1 MKEGNPQTYKRMV
14 IGIIVLGV
22 ILCVILALYFLT
34 SSDKDKEEAS
44 TTATEAVVEEDKDVP
59 ETDLLPL
66 RMDLPERNAVTL
78 LTIDTMSQF
87 YNLYSFD
94 DLPTLQTVYDLFSG
108 LETTVPSASDVPEGP
123 DELYIVTFYQEGNA
137 FSPVFLYSQKGN
149 YYAEQAKRGIW
160 EISEETFGA
169 VRALPFSYVWKGE
182 ELAGCAEVT
191 RSTEAD
197 ILSTEE
203 LAERRKQPGTDHL
216 VSAIYDTKGT
226 PLAEM
231 YLRLSD
237 PAMGQMS
244 KTLYSVTADGNTDAA
259 LDLTGAIQNYPV
271 LLFFGDMQ
279 NGLILT
285 DYHGSEEI
293 LYHTRDGGLTWDA
306 IRLDFREILGGYRY
320 LEAKQIVSWDAPA
333 LLIADLSLKREDD
346 SEELLRISIDVAT
359 GALLSLERISVI
371 EE

>member
-1 MKEGNPQTYKRMV
+1 MKEGNPQTYKRTV
-14 IGIIVLGV
+14 IGITVLGV

-34 SSDKDKEEAS
+34 SPEKDKAEAS
-44 TTATEAVVEEDKDVP
+44 TPAPEAVASDDPVLP
-59 ETDLLPL
+59 GTDPLPI

-123 DELYIVTFYQEGNA
+123 DELYIVTFYQEGTA
-137 FSPVFLYSQKGN
+137 FSPVFLYSQNGN

-191 RSTEAD
+191 RSTAAD
-197 ILSTEE
+197 SLSTEE
-203 LAERRKQPGTDHL
+203 LAERCTQPGTDL
-216 VSAIYDTKGT
+216 VSAIYDTEGT

-271 LLFFGDMQ
+271 LLYFGDMLS
-279 NGLILT
+279 GIILT
-285 DYHGSEEI
+285 DYHRAEEI

-359 GALLSLERISVI
+359 GALRSLERMDAK
-371 EE
+371 

>member
-1 MKEGNPQTYKRMV
+1 M
-14 IGIIVLGV
+14 GITVLGV

-34 SSDKDKEEAS
+34 SPDKDKEEAS
-44 TTATEAVVEEDKDVP
+44 TPAPEAVVEEDKDVP
-59 ETDLLPL
+59 ETDLLPI

-137 FSPVFLYSQKGN
+137 FSPVFLYSQNGN

-191 RSTEAD
+191 RNTEAG

-203 LAERRKQPGTDHL
+203 LAERCTQPGTDL
-216 VSAIYDTKGT
+216 VSAIYDTEGT

-237 PAMGQMS
+237 PAAGQMS
-244 KTLYSVTADGNTDAA
+244 KALYSVTADGNTDAA
-259 LDLTGAIQNYPV
+259 LDLTGAIHNYPV
-271 LLFFGDMQ
+271 LLYFGDMQ
-279 NGLILT
+279 SGLILT

-293 LYHTRDGGLTWDA
+293 LYHTRDGGLTWEA
-306 IRLDFREILGGYRY
+306 IRLDFREILGAYRY

-346 SEELLRISIDVAT
+346 SEERIRVSIDVTT
-359 GALLSLERISVI
+359 GALLSLERMDAK
-371 EE
+371 

>member
-1 MKEGNPQTYKRMV
+1 MKEGNPQPYKRTI
-14 IGIIVLGV
+14 IGITVLGV

-34 SSDKDKEEAS
+34 SPDKDKEEAS
-44 TTATEAVVEEDKDVP
+44 TPAPEAVVEEDKDVP
-59 ETDLLPL
+59 ETDPLPI

-123 DELYIVTFYQEGNA
+123 DELYIVTFYQKGNA
-137 FSPVFLYSQKGN
+137 FSPVFLYSQNGN

-191 RSTEAD
+191 RSAEAG

-203 LAERRKQPGTDHL
+203 LAERCTQPGTDL
-216 VSAIYDTKGT
+216 VSDVFDMDGNDLGEIF
-226 PLAEM
+226 
-231 YLRLSD
+231 LRLSD
-237 PAMGQMS
+237 PASGQML
-244 KTLYSVTADGNTDAA
+244 KMLYPVSPDGTMGTA
-259 LDLTGAIQNYPV
+259 LDLTTAVNNYPV
-271 LLFFGDMQ
+271 LLCFGNMLS
-279 NGLILT
+279 GIILT

-346 SEELLRISIDVAT
+346 SEERIRVSIDVTT
-359 GALLSLERISVI
+359 GALLRLERMDAK
-371 EE
+371 

>member
-1 MKEGNPQTYKRMV
+1 MKEGNPQPYKRTI
-14 IGIIVLGV
+14 IGITVLGV

-34 SSDKDKEEAS
+34 SPDKDKEEAS
-44 TTATEAVVEEDKDVP
+44 TPAPEAVVEEDKDVP
-59 ETDLLPL
+59 ETDPLPI

-137 FSPVFLYSQKGN
+137 FSPVFLYSQNGN

-203 LAERRKQPGTDHL
+203 LAERCTQPGTDL
-216 VSAIYDTKGT
+216 VSDVFDMDGNDLGEIV
-226 PLAEM
+226 
-231 YLRLSD
+231 LRLSD
-237 PAMGQMS
+237 PAAGQMS
-244 KTLYSVTADGNTDAA
+244 KALYSVTADGNTDAA

-271 LLFFGDMQ
+271 LLYFGDMQ
-279 NGLILT
+279 SGLILT

-306 IRLDFREILGGYRY
+306 IRLDFREILGAYRY

-346 SEELLRISIDVAT
+346 SEERIRVSIDVTT
-359 GALLSLERISVI
+359 GALLSLERMDAK
-371 EE
+371 